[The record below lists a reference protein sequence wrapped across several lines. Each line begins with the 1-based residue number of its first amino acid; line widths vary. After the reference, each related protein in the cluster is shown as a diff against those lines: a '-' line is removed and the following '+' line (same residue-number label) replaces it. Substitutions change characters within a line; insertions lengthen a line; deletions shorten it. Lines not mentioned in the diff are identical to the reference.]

1 MSDHLALQLTTLV
14 VFVVVGVFA
23 LILAYR
29 LRVSTSAE
37 ATVGFMVGIAA
48 LCFLLAMPW
57 ELWA

>member
-1 MSDHLALQLTTLV
+1 MNDHLALQLTTLV

-29 LRVSTSAE
+29 LRVNTSAE